1 MLLPRV
7 WSAVLAAAAVAQT
20 PQATPRLEFE
30 VASLK
35 PSTGSPPSVQD
46 LREMGR
52 KPASYTR
59 RSATLNVLFYY
70 AFKLPSWRISG
81 PKWMDLDHFDIFAT
95 MPLETTDDQVRQMLQ
110 NLLIDRF
117 KIQFHREQ
125 REARAYVLLAGK
137 KGTNLQPVDCLPVP
151 TVQLGPKGI
160 VAKSKTM
167 SDLAGILM
175 RWEDQPVLDQTGL
188 ADCYD
193 FRLDFGEEGANGVSV
208 AVSVE
213 QIGLKLESRKTSIEY
228 LVIDHAEKAP
238 IEN

>member
-1 MLLPRV
+1 MPLRI
-7 WSAVLAAAAVAQT
+7 WFAVLATAAAVAQP
-20 PQATPRLEFE
+20 PQATPRLEFD

-35 PSTGSPPSVQD
+35 PSTGSPPGLQD

-52 KPASYTR
+52 QPARYTR

-70 AFKLPSWRISG
+70 AIKLPPWQILG
-81 PKWMDLDHFDIFAT
+81 PKWMDSDRFDIFAT
-95 MPLETTDDQVRQMLQ
+95 MPPETTDDQVTQMLQ

-125 REARAYVLLAGK
+125 REASAYVLLVGK
-137 KGTNLQPVDCLPVP
+137 KGTNLKPVDCQPVP

-175 RWEDQPVLDQTGL
+175 RWEDRPVLDQTGL
-188 ADCYD
+188 AGCYN
-193 FRLDFGEEGANGVSV
+193 FRLDFGEEGSNGASV
-208 AVSVE
+208 AASIE
-213 QIGLKLESRKTSIEY
+213 QIGLNLVSRKTLIEY
-228 LVIDHAEKAP
+228 LIIDHAERAP